1 MTELLESAFERASKM
16 PEIEQNIFAKFM
28 LEELES
34 EKKWDRAFANSEDVL
49 AKLASEAL
57 GDFEN
62 NKCEI
67 VK

>member
-1 MTELLESAFERASKM
+1 MTELLESAFEKVSKM
-16 PEIEQNIFAKFM
+16 PEIEQNIFAKFI

-34 EKKWDRAFANSEDVL
+34 EKKWEKAFASSENVL

-57 GDFEN
+57 EDFEN
-62 NKCEI
+62 SRCEI

>member
-34 EKKWDRAFANSEDVL
+34 EKKWEKAFASSENVL

-57 GDFEN
+57 EDFEN
-62 NKCEI
+62 SRCEI